1 MIIDNPLKKIRDR
14 LRITLILYTFSEPVQ
29 IVENAEIER
38 AFYTE
43 IKIQALD
50 FLLRYPDF
58 LSCELMDLMLN
69 DICIDKSEIQSIVK
83 EIYQADEPILRVD
96 EMQKFFYGAYE
107 SIDSIIL
114 FLKSVR
120 FVDFDSKRRSDL
132 QPYDKTYYI
141 TSRCIQQVE
150 NNLLNI
156 SSVRWYYDRCQL
168 IKKYFNH
175 FNGTELKKRQ
185 YKYKEYAN
193 IPYTKIIQNLNEQV
207 RNSYYEHFNEELP

>member
-1 MIIDNPLKKIRDR
+1 MIMDNSLKKIRDR

-29 IVENAEIER
+29 IVENSEIER
-38 AFYTE
+38 VFYTE

-69 DICIDKSEIQSIVK
+69 DSSIDKSEILSIIK
-83 EIYQADEPILRVD
+83 EIYKNEEPILRVD

-107 SIDSIIL
+107 SIDDVIL

-120 FVDFDSKRRSDL
+120 FVNFESKRRSDL
-132 QPYDKTYYI
+132 QTYDKTYYI
-141 TSRCIQQVE
+141 TKRCIQQVE

-156 SSVRWYYDRCQL
+156 TSVKWYYDRCQL
-168 IKKYFNH
+168 IKKYFNQ
-175 FNGTELKKRQ
+175 FNGSDLKKRQ
-185 YKYKEYAN
+185 YEYKEYN
-193 IPYTKIIQNLNEQV
+193 VPYTTLIKNLNEQV
-207 RNSYYEHFNEELP
+207 RYDFYKHFNEELL